1 MEKVYAVR
9 KGKQPGLYF
18 SWIECKEQI
27 EGYSGAEFKSFEDLY
42 EANEFL
48 KGNKGNIDLAK
59 KYKLY
64 EQNWN
69 SAVAF
74 VGGSYDTNENI
85 CAYGVLLIYQG
96 EVIELCGKVKIA
108 AGESMQGDIIGIRAA
123 MNYCIKNK
131 IPNLIVIHKNT
142 GVYYMNS
149 VSAVS
154 TKTSPKN
161 EITTLNEC
169 YNYAKKYANIQF
181 IYDDS
186 KQPNEYS
193 EYAKK
198 LSLASLAEG
207 QKRLKW
213 TEKEKI

>member
-27 EGYSGAEFKSFEDLY
+27 EGYPGAEFKSFEDLY

-64 EQNWN
+64 ERNWN

-74 VGGSYDTNENI
+74 VGGSCDTNENI

-108 AGESMQGDIIGIRAA
+108 AGQSMQGDLIGIRAA
-123 MNYCIKNK
+123 MNYCINHK
-131 IPNLIVIHKNT
+131 ITSLIVIHKNT
-142 GVYYMNS
+142 SVYYMKTTS
-149 VSAVS
+149 IQSS
-154 TKTSPKN
+154 TKN
-161 EITTLNEC
+161 EMAAFIER
-169 YNYAKKYANIQF
+169 YNYAMKHINIEF
-181 IYDDS
+181 IYDNS
-186 KQPNEYS
+186 KPPNEYS

-198 LSLASLAEG
+198 LSLASLAED